1 MKLLNARMKL
11 VTFAVASAVAGGAMV
26 STPAQAMNV
35 SQNNVGQVLLSPYY
49 TVKNGFDTFFSV
61 VNTTNATAIFKI
73 RFREALNSRETRDF
87 NVILSPYDVWNGGV
101 TSTGVGATIRT
112 FDNSCTSPDK
122 PSWTSTGTGGY
133 QVDMTNAN
141 FSGANADG
149 ADATLARTQDGY
161 FEVILMGVSTMDSDA
176 SANVIEYNAKHV
188 AGVPRDCAKVDAAV
202 STAGAITTH
211 TANFVAPLNILK
223 GHVTYINVANGTAVD
238 AEPTAIENFAQAKI
252 IYTSSDNQ
260 PDLANGAFGARNPG
274 NLINNGQPMAV
285 TAISSQDTVT
295 ALLSA
300 DNVINEYASGSGA
313 ATSWVVTFPTKHFY
327 ADLGT
332 AIDPALPPFAQ
343 NFDYD
348 TGLGVLRGKS
358 CDQVALA
365 WWDRNEATA
374 TTGTHFS
381 PYTPGSDSL
390 CYEANV
396 IDFNGASM
404 FGAGVNHKAIDT
416 TGVGTSGWLNL
427 SLTNTG
433 TIGGADRVVT
443 GLPVIGFAAIVRD
456 TGSAATNYGSSEMH
470 TTASGVH
477 GLR

>member
-141 FSGANADG
+141 FSGAKTDG

-161 FEVILMGVSTMDSDA
+161 FEVILMGVSTMDPDNP
-176 SANVIEYNAKHV
+176 ANVIEYNAKHV
-188 AGVPRDCAKVDAAV
+188 AGVPRDCAKVDTAVGTVAGIAAN
-202 STAGAITTH
+202 TL
-211 TANFVAPLNILK
+211 NFVPPSNILK

-238 AEPTAIENFAQAKI
+238 AEPTAIENFAPNKKI
-252 IYTSSDNQ
+252 IFPPSDNS
-260 PDLANGAFGARNPG
+260 PSLRDGDGAFGNPG
-274 NLINNGQPMAV
+274 LLISNGAS
-285 TAISSQDTVT
+285 ISVVAAASEDVVSV
-295 ALLSA
+295 LLSA

-313 ATSWVVTFPTKHFY
+313 ATTWVVTAPTKHFY
-327 ADLGT
+327 TDKLET
-332 AIDPALPPFAQ
+332 AVVKAPFA
-343 NFDYD
+343 NLF
-348 TGLGVLRGKS
+348 TGTS
-358 CDQVALA
+358 CDQVTLA
-365 WWDRNEATA
+365 WYDRNEATA
-374 TTGTHFS
+374 TSGTHFS

-390 CYEANV
+390 CYEANL
-396 IDFNGASM
+396 IDFNGASV

-416 TGVGTSGWLNL
+416 TSVGTSGWVKL

-433 TIGGADRVVT
+433 NLSTGKTTVT

-477 GLR
+477 

>member
-141 FSGANADG
+141 FSGTMTDG

-161 FEVILMGVSTMDSDA
+161 FEVILMGVSTMDTENA
-176 SANVIEYNAKHV
+176 ANVIEYNAKHV

-202 STAGAITTH
+202 GTIAGITANTTH
-211 TANFVAPLNILK
+211 FVAPLNILK
-223 GHVTYINVANGTAVD
+223 GHVTYINVANGTAID
-238 AEPTAIENFAQAKI
+238 AEPTAIENFALSKHI
-252 IYTSSDNQ
+252 IFPPSDNK
-260 PDLANGAFGARNPG
+260 PSLRDGSSGAG
-274 NLINNGQPMAV
+274 NLGLL
-285 TAISSQDTVT
+285 ISDGVAMSVQAAASEDVVSV
-295 ALLSA
+295 LLSA

-313 ATSWVVTFPTKHFY
+313 ATTWVVTAPTKHFY
-327 ADLGT
+327 TDKLET
-332 AIDPALPPFAQ
+332 AVVKAPFA
-343 NFDYD
+343 NLF
-348 TGLGVLRGKS
+348 TGTS
-358 CDQVALA
+358 CDQVTLA
-365 WWDRNEATA
+365 WYDRNEATA
-374 TTGTHFS
+374 TSGTHFS

-390 CYEANV
+390 CYEANL
-396 IDFNGASM
+396 IDFNGASV

-416 TGVGTSGWLNL
+416 TSVGTSGWVNL

-433 TIGGADRVVT
+433 NLSTDKTTVT

-477 GLR
+477 